1 MKLTLSNDMLDTAI
15 LWLLIPLFVGVRSY
29 MKRRNGLLAFIVGLF
44 TFSICHI
51 VREFILPIPFFYE
64 PDANFVLER
73 SITYLEFD
81 EYLWEMLSE
90 RIWVFFYFLLF
101 AFFLRSL
108 FRPMQKIWKALLVM
122 VPLLAGIVGYC
133 LLRNLLYSTVVA
145 NVDCY
150 SITMGLLGAILGYL
164 LSLLLGKFCP
174 NLYEKMSLAHS
185 SKGAKQVSYLVDLE

>member
-1 MKLTLSNDMLDTAI
+1 MKLTLSNDMLGTAI
-15 LWLLIPLFVGVRSY
+15 LGLLISLFVGVRSY

-44 TFSICHI
+44 TFSICRI
-51 VREFILPIPFFYE
+51 VGEFILPIPFFYE

-108 FRPMQKIWKALLVM
+108 FRPMQKIWKALFVI
-122 VPLLAGIVGYC
+122 VPMLAGIVGYC
-133 LLRNLLYSTVVA
+133 LLRNLLYGTVVA
-145 NVDCY
+145 NVDFY
-150 SITMGLLGAILGYL
+150 SITMAMLGAVWGYL
-164 LSLLLGKFCP
+164 LSFLMGKFCL
-174 NLYEKMSLAHS
+174 NIYEKMSLAHS
-185 SKGAKQVSYLVDLE
+185 PKRTKQVSYLVDLE